1 MDAFFC
7 CSFFPFIRD
16 SHTSANSNTEKQKKE
31 EARFEKYPSLCFK
44 IVSLALRS
52 WLTSSSLEVRK
63 VHQRDRSMAFTFFP
77 FPFSITALAVGVCP
91 TDIAWHQFTTGKYML
106 PLSFFFFFVPSVMWT
121 SRHRRRAAGQRQAAP
136 FKKEKQRKDLFSASI
151 FRVRMHNACY
161 NFKERRTDKKKEIVY
176 FNGVKNGLFFFLKPN
191 EGP

>member
-7 CSFFPFIRD
+7 CSFFPFVRD
-16 SHTSANSNTEKQKKE
+16 SRTLANSNTAKQKKE
-31 EARFEKYPSLCFK
+31 ESRFEEYPSLCFK

-52 WLTSSSLEVRK
+52 RLTSSSLEVRK
-63 VHQRDRSMAFTFFP
+63 VPQRDRSMAFTFFP

-91 TDIAWHQFTTGKYML
+91 TDIAWRQFTTGKYML
-106 PLSFFFFFVPSVMWT
+106 PLSFFFVPSAMWA

-136 FKKEKQRKDLFSASI
+136 FKKEKQGKDLFSASI

-161 NFKERRTDKKKEIVY
+161 NFEETRTDKKKKCSISMV
-176 FNGVKNGLFFFLKPN
+176 
-191 EGP
+191 

>member
-106 PLSFFFFFVPSVMWT
+106 PLSFFFFCSLSDVDLEAQAQSCWATPSCTV
-121 SRHRRRAAGQRQAAP
+121 Q
-136 FKKEKQRKDLFSASI
+136 ERKATKRLVLRIDFSCSYA
-151 FRVRMHNACY
+151 
-161 NFKERRTDKKKEIVY
+161 
-176 FNGVKNGLFFFLKPN
+176 
-191 EGP
+191 